1 MKLAIIIP
9 YFKITYFNDT
19 LQSLSNQTN
28 KNFKVYIGDDA
39 SPENPKQLLD
49 KYKTTLNFKY
59 QRFDNNLGSISLVQQ
74 WERCIALSG
83 SEEWLMILGDDDYLD
98 ETVVASF
105 YDNYNVFSQSSNLL
119 RYSSKVLNTKT
130 NTISSPYLHPLWEE
144 AKTSYYRKVNS
155 LTRSSLSEHIFKRD
169 MYNQFGFKNFPLA
182 WNSDDCAWLDF
193 SNNKPIYSINDS
205 IVFVRISDLNISGKT
220 DNLEL
225 KQKSQLGFYKY
236 IITKKQ
242 DLFSKDELLVILR
255 NYEIGKTNMN
265 RLTILDW
272 GFLFVYYLKFL
283 KIKPLKKMFKRFFKS
298 IINKP

>member
-39 SPENPKQLLD
+39 SPEDPKQLLD
-49 KYKTTLNFKY
+49 KYKTILDYKY
-59 QRFDNNLGSISLVQQ
+59 QRFRSNLGSISLVQQ
-74 WERCIALSG
+74 WERCIALSE

-98 ETVVASF
+98 ESVVASF
-105 YDNYNVFSQSSNLL
+105 YDNYNIFSQSSNLL
-119 RYSSKVLNTKT
+119 RYSSKLLNTTT
-130 NTISSPYLHPLWEE
+130 NTISSAYLHPIWED

-169 MYNQFGFKNFPLA
+169 IYNEFGFKNFPLA

-225 KQKSQLGFYKY
+225 KQKSQLSFYKY
-236 IITKKQ
+236 IITKKHN
-242 DLFSKDELLVILR
+242 LFSRDELLVILR
-255 NYEIGKTNMN
+255 RYEIGKTNIKK
-265 RLTILDW
+265 LSVSEW
-272 GFLFVYYLKFL
+272 VFLFVYYLKFF

-298 IINKP
+298 IINKA

>member
-39 SPENPKQLLD
+39 SPEDPKQLLD
-49 KYKTTLNFKY
+49 KYKTILDYKY
-59 QRFDNNLGSISLVQQ
+59 QRFRSNLGSISLVQQ
-74 WERCIALSG
+74 WERCIALSE

-98 ETVVASF
+98 ESVVASF

-119 RYSSKVLNTKT
+119 RYSSKLLNTTT
-130 NTISSPYLHPLWEE
+130 NTISSAYLHPIWED

-169 MYNQFGFKNFPLA
+169 IYNEFGFKNFPLA

-225 KQKSQLGFYKY
+225 KQKSQLSFYKY
-236 IITKKQ
+236 IITKKHN
-242 DLFSKDELLVILR
+242 LFSRDELLVILR
-255 NYEIGKTNMN
+255 RYEIGKTNIKK
-265 RLTILDW
+265 LSVSEW
-272 GFLFVYYLKFL
+272 FFLFVYYLKFF

-298 IINKP
+298 IINKA